1 MSVFAVVGSA
11 YRDALVKGKVD
22 FSSDT
27 FKIMLIKSGYTFDTN
42 VVEYLKNVH
51 GVFNDSGT
59 ITDVDFSDTNN
70 SITTTAGDFVAAGFI
85 AGNTITISNTTNNN
99 ATVTIDTVTATT
111 ITVVETGTLVA
122 ETGTSARIESN
133 DELASA
139 NGYLQNSTALGAATI
154 TDNTSAGSVDITF
167 PTVSWTASGGD
178 IGATPGAI
186 VYDDTN
192 ADDVI
197 VGYLDF
203 GGEQTAANGSDFT
216 IASLSVRVY

>member
-11 YRDALVKGKVD
+11 YRDALVRGKVD

-27 FKIMLIKSGYTFDTN
+27 FKIMLMKSGYVFDTN
-42 VVEYLKNVH
+42 VVKYLKNVH
-51 GVFNDSGT
+51 GIFNGSGSV
-59 ITDVDFSDTNN
+59 TDIAFSATNN
-70 SITTTAGDFVAAGFI
+70 SITTTAGDFVAAGLI

-99 ATVTIDTVTATT
+99 FTVTISTVTTTT
-111 ITVVETGTLVA
+111 ITVVETGTLVD
-122 ETGTSARIESN
+122 ETGTTAKIEAN

-139 NGYLQNSTALGAATI
+139 NGYTQNSTPLGTATI
-154 TDNTSAGSVDITF
+154 TDNSGSVDITF